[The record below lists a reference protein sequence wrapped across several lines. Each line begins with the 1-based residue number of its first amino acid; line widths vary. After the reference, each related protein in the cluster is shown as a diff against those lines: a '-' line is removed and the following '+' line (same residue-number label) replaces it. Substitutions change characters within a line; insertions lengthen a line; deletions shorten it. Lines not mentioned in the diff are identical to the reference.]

1 MHGGGLLRT
10 LLLVQ
15 TIRTGT
21 DLAAVE
27 DVVDAVAAHGERY
40 LDRVFTVRERADTGD
55 DPERLAARFAG
66 KEAVVKLL
74 RPAPDQAIPLRD
86 VAVVL
91 DAAGAPT
98 VELSGAAAALAES
111 IGCGPIAISL
121 AHERGLAVATAVA
134 LSAR

>member
-1 MHGGGLLRT
+1 MG
-10 LLLVQ
+10 

-27 DVVDAVAAHGERY
+27 DVVAGISAHGERY
-40 LDRVFTVRERADTGD
+40 LDRLFTVRERTDAGD

-86 VAVVL
+86 VAIVL
-91 DAAGAPT
+91 DDHGAPT
-98 VELSGAAAALAES
+98 VELTGAAAALADS
-111 IGCGPIAISL
+111 VGCGPIAVSL

-134 LSAR
+134 LSDR

>member
-1 MHGGGLLRT
+1 MG
-10 LLLVQ
+10 

-27 DVVDAVAAHGERY
+27 DVVAGISAHGERY
-40 LDRVFTVRERADTGD
+40 LDRLFTVRERTDAGD

-86 VAVVL
+86 VAIVL
-91 DAAGAPT
+91 DDHGAPT
-98 VELSGAAAALAES
+98 VELTGAAAALAES
-111 IGCGPIAISL
+111 VGCGPIAVSL

-134 LSAR
+134 LSDR

>member
-1 MHGGGLLRT
+1 MG
-10 LLLVQ
+10 

-27 DVVDAVAAHGERY
+27 DVVVGISAHGERY
-40 LDRVFTVRERADTGD
+40 LDRLFTVRERTDAGD

-74 RPAPDQAIPLRD
+74 RPAPHQAIPLRD
-86 VAVVL
+86 VAIVL
-91 DAAGAPT
+91 DEHGAPT
-98 VELSGAAAALAES
+98 VELTGAAAALAES
-111 IGCGPIAISL
+111 VGCGPIAVSL

-134 LSAR
+134 LSER

>member
-1 MHGGGLLRT
+1 MG
-10 LLLVQ
+10 

-27 DVVDAVAAHGERY
+27 DVVAGISAHGERY
-40 LDRVFTVRERADTGD
+40 LDRLFTVRERTDAGD

-86 VAVVL
+86 VAIVL
-91 DAAGAPT
+91 DDHGAPT
-98 VELSGAAAALAES
+98 VELTGAAAALADS
-111 IGCGPIAISL
+111 IGCGPIAVSL

-134 LSAR
+134 LSDR

>member
-1 MHGGGLLRT
+1 MT
-10 LLLVQ
+10 

-27 DVVDAVAAHGERY
+27 DVIAGIDAHGDRY
-40 LDRVFTVRERADTGD
+40 LSRVFTARERSDTGD

-74 RPAPDQAIPLRD
+74 RPERSDAVPLTD
-86 VAVVL
+86 VAILL
-91 DAAGAPT
+91 DAAGAPV
-98 VELSGAAAALAES
+98 VELTGRAAALAES
-111 IGCGPIAISL
+111 IGCDAIAVSL

-134 LSAR
+134 LTVR

>member
-1 MHGGGLLRT
+1 MA
-10 LLLVQ
+10 

-27 DVVDAVAAHGERY
+27 DVVAGISAHGERY
-40 LDRVFTVRERADTGD
+40 LERLFTVRERTDCGD

-86 VAVVL
+86 VAIVL
-91 DAAGAPT
+91 DDHGAPT
-98 VELSGAAAALAES
+98 VELTGTAAALAET
-111 IGCGPIAISL
+111 IGCGPIAVSL

-134 LSAR
+134 LTER

>member
-1 MHGGGLLRT
+1 MS
-10 LLLVQ
+10 

-27 DVVDAVAAHGERY
+27 DVVAGISAHGERY
-40 LDRVFTVRERADTGD
+40 LDRLFTVRERTDAGD

-74 RPAPDQAIPLRD
+74 RPAPDQAIPLCE
-86 VAVVL
+86 VAIVL
-91 DAAGAPT
+91 DDHGAPT
-98 VELSGAAAALAES
+98 VELTGAAAALADA
-111 IGCGPIAISL
+111 IGCGAIAVSL

-134 LSAR
+134 LSDR

>member
-1 MHGGGLLRT
+1 MG
-10 LLLVQ
+10 

-27 DVVDAVAAHGERY
+27 DVAAGISAHGERY
-40 LDRVFTVRERADTGD
+40 LDRLFTVRERTDAGD

-86 VAVVL
+86 VAIVL
-91 DAAGAPT
+91 DDRGAPT
-98 VELSGAAAALAES
+98 VELTGAAAALADS
-111 IGCGPIAISL
+111 VGCGPIAVSL

-134 LSAR
+134 LSDR